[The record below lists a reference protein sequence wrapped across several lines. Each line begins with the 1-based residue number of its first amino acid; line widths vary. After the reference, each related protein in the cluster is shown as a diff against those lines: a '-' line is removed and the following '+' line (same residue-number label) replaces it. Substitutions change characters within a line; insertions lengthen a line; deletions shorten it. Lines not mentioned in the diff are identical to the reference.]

1 MISLRNST
9 VALSLT
15 IAAAIA
21 IVSPELVAHP
31 SVAEQVDYPFVVGFE
46 RFYASDDDEE
56 YLAKGGLLLL
66 NELNCVGCHA
76 PPESL
81 KATLRGRP
89 GSHLHGL
96 AERLSP
102 TDTELWIR
110 NPRFIKNGTLMPSL
124 FAGPDRDLEEIA
136 ALKHYLLS
144 LNKPEAEQPE
154 APVIPEGN
162 VDEGQRLFHRIGCIA
177 CHAPAND
184 FRPEHIE
191 EGVEL
196 ELVGLPS
203 VPLTLAD
210 RYPADALARFL
221 LDPAAHRPAGRM
233 PDMKLSPQEAAD
245 LAVYLKSGPKDE
257 IPEELK
263 EAMKSID
270 GTSGGDGD
278 FAPDP
283 ALVDRGQALFAEKN
297 CVSCHRSAQPE
308 TKPKAAKPLTELRA
322 EGGHGCLS
330 EKPMGNAVPWY
341 YLDEVQRNAIVLALG
356 KLPELAAQPHNT
368 FERIDFTLTAM
379 NCYACHDR
387 DGKGGP
393 ELAREVYFDFNATG
407 AQSLGR
413 WGNLPPPLDKV
424 GRKLTEEWLQKIV
437 TAHGGEV
444 RPYVAVR
451 MPRFQKEQV
460 EELLAD
466 FAVADVREPPIEIDV
481 SGLPKHQRGHFGRD
495 LMGVSAGGLGCVTCH
510 GLKDAKSLGA
520 PVINLSHTVDRL
532 QPGYFKELLL
542 DPQETQ
548 PGTLMPPMFEGRKKA
563 DQEVEQIWTY
573 LKELDQRRLPDGL
586 LKADNFEL
594 KPGEEGKVITFRT
607 FVEGVGS
614 HAVAVGFPEGLNVGF
629 DSETCRWRIAWQG
642 RFIDAMSTWDDR
654 FCAPAKPLGEKVV
667 DLSWK
672 LPAEGEVT
680 FQGFKLDSES
690 AAPTFLYEI
699 GGKRFEDRVVPDGAT
714 KLKRVVT
721 VADGK
726 VVLEEEKSW

>member
-1 MISLRNST
+1 MVFRCNISA
-9 VALSLT
+9 VLSLA
-15 IAAAIA
+15 IAAAIVGSA
-21 IVSPELVAHP
+21 FDADAHP

-81 KATLRGRP
+81 KDTLSGRP
-89 GSHLHGL
+89 GSHLHDL
-96 AERLSP
+96 AGRLSP

-144 LNKPEAEQPE
+144 LKKPQAEQSDAPE
-154 APVIPEGN
+154 IPQGN

-184 FRPEHIE
+184 YRPEHIE

-203 VPLTLAD
+203 VPLALAE
-210 RYPADALARFL
+210 RYPLEALAKFL

-233 PDMKLSPQEAAD
+233 PDMKLSPGEAAD
-245 LAVYLKSGPKDE
+245 LALYLKSGPKDE
-257 IPEELK
+257 IPEELQ

-270 GTSGGDGD
+270 GTSGADGE
-278 FAPDP
+278 FVLDP

-297 CVSCHRSAQPE
+297 CLSCHGSVQPE
-308 TKPKAAKPLTELRA
+308 VKPKAAKPLVELRA

-330 EKPMGNAVPWY
+330 EKPVGNAMPWY
-341 YLDEVQRNAIVLALG
+341 YLDEVQRNAIVLALK
-356 KLPELAAQPHNT
+356 KLPELEAQPHDT

-424 GRKLTEEWLQKIV
+424 GRKLTREWIEKIV

-451 MPRFQKEQV
+451 MPRFEKAQV
-460 EELLAD
+460 EKLLAD
-466 FAVADVREPPIEIDV
+466 FAVADVREPPVEIDV
-481 SGLPKHQRGHFGRD
+481 SGLPKHQRGHIGRD

-520 PVINLSHTVDRL
+520 PVINLTHTIERL
-532 QPGYFKELLL
+532 QPAYFKELLL
-542 DPQETQ
+542 EPQETQ
-548 PGTLMPPMFEGRKKA
+548 PGTLMPPMFAGRKRA

-594 KPGEEGKVITFRT
+594 KPGEEGKAITFRT

-614 HAVAVGFPEGLNVGF
+614 HAVAVGYPQGLNVGF

-654 FCAPAKPLGEKVV
+654 FCSPAKPLGEKVV
-667 DLSWK
+667 ELAWK
-672 LPAEGEVT
+672 LPAEGEVE
-680 FQGFKLDSES
+680 FLGFKLDPKT
-690 AAPTFLYEI
+690 AAPTFMYQV
-699 GGKRFEDRVVPDGAT
+699 GGQRYEDRAVPDGTT
-714 KLKRVVT
+714 KLKRTVT
-721 VADGK
+721 DANGK
-726 VVLEEEKSW
+726 VVIEEEQTW